1 MSQQQQQPSVFGA
14 KKEYR
19 KAALR
24 IYGTV
29 GELTNTLGDM
39 NMDDGGS
46 GKGNPTKTSV

>member
-29 GELTNTLGDM
+29 GELTNTLGPM
-39 NMDDGGS
+39 NMGDGGS
-46 GKGNPTKTSV
+46 GEMDKTSV